1 MPLLLVLRT
10 VLLPRVNVGEHL
22 LFLSCRCSYVYGVV
36 RVSFHVLQSSPG
48 FSYLLMVLKFAFIK
62 IMFGYKDIWV
72 LTTA

>member
-1 MPLLLVLRT
+1 MNIFSFPFT
-10 VLLPRVNVGEHL
+10 VGV
-22 LFLSCRCSYVYGVV
+22 SYAYGVV
-36 RVSFHVLQSSPG
+36 RGSFHILHSSLG